1 MLLNK
6 TRITK
11 YKMVLYNKITSNI
24 KLFDVSMRD
33 GLQSLSKIYSMKQ
46 KKSMLDNIIHKY
58 RPHRMEVGSIVSPK
72 LLPQMN
78 HSVDLY
84 KYAVSNYGK
93 NNVKD
98 KNNKFMEREYN
109 VIKKNIIENEYNE
122 KLNWCISDYNYSF
135 PVNNKNKNKNNN
147 STSFDNNKYKSIINQ
162 NKADYICENDDNP
175 INCDFYLLVPPVKT
189 MVENAINNNIKNI
202 STITSVSN
210 SFQQKNIKMSCNDTK
225 KALNDLIVNNSYQFE
240 NIKLYISCITHCPI
254 NGKQDKDYIIN
265 EILYYSQLNRI
276 NELCLSDTCGTM
288 EFIDFKYILDTLCSS
303 MKINDFNKISL
314 HLHVDEKNIKNV
326 NKIIDYSLKNGMYNF
341 DVTSFT
347 DIGGCVVTMDKNKN
361 KINGNLTYNQII
373 ESINLYK

>member
-1 MLLNK
+1 M
-6 TRITK
+6 
-11 YKMVLYNKITSNI
+11 SNI

-33 GLQSLSKIYSMKQ
+33 GLQSLSKIYSIKQ

-84 KYAVSNYGK
+84 KYAVSNYGNIK
-93 NNVKD
+93 NI

-109 VIKKNIIENEYNE
+109 VIKKNII
-122 KLNWCISDYNYSF
+122 
-135 PVNNKNKNKNNN
+135 
-147 STSFDNNKYKSIINQ
+147 
-162 NKADYICENDDNP
+162 ENDDNP

-225 KALNDLIVNNSYQFE
+225 KALNDLIVDNSFQFE

-265 EILYYSQLNRI
+265 EILYYLQLNRI

-288 EFIDFKYILDTLCSS
+288 EFTDFKYILDTLCSS

-361 KINGNLTYNQII
+361 KINGNLTYNQIL

>member
-1 MLLNK
+1 
-6 TRITK
+6 
-11 YKMVLYNKITSNI
+11 MVLYNKIISNI

-33 GLQSLSKIYSMKQ
+33 GLQSLSKIYSI
-46 KKSMLDNIIHKY
+46 KKKKDMLDNIIYKY

-93 NNVKD
+93 NNVKNKHNYYDD
-98 KNNKFMEREYN
+98 K
-109 VIKKNIIENEYNE
+109 
-122 KLNWCISDYNYSF
+122 
-135 PVNNKNKNKNNN
+135 
-147 STSFDNNKYKSIINQ
+147 
-162 NKADYICENDDNP
+162 

-225 KALNDLIVNNSYQFE
+225 KALNDLIVDNSFQFE

-288 EFIDFKYILDTLCSS
+288 EFTDFKYILDTLCSS

-361 KINGNLTYNQII
+361 KINGNLTYNQIL